1 MLIFRKIELNPIMT
15 FMERWNRSI
24 PIETPGFHFLSLS

>member
-1 MLIFRKIELNPIMT
+1 MLSSRKIEINSIMT

-24 PIETPGFHFLSLS
+24 PIEAPDSHFLSHL